1 MLRGDL
7 DRNSG
12 RPLSAGL
19 AALFA
24 GGLAAGLVAGTASC
38 TAMQGGLL
46 AGLTSRESPVCDGD
60 RHTLR
65 EPSGPAVVSLFL
77 AGRSGSHVMAG
88 ALLGLVGSAVQLGPE
103 VRAALLVV
111 AGIAVM
117 VFGARMFR
125 REPVGCAPHG
135 NVASRAMAFGGKV
148 IALRATVFGGR
159 TIASQA
165 TVPGGGTLT
174 SGTGPA
180 VSGSGALTSG
190 AGPAVCG
197 SGTLTSGTRPAVCGT
212 ETLASGSEPAIS
224 GDGTL
229 ASKVR
234 APVSGSGPTTFG
246 GRAVAPGVRAVM
258 LGAATILLPCGVTL
272 STEVVAVSSGSALGG
287 AAVMAG
293 FAVGTA
299 PGFALLGLALR
310 RVATTRLAALAGI
323 VALATGLWTIV
334 SGVSLGGWLPGSG
347 GSPAATAVVRADG
360 TQRIDVWATD
370 RGYRPGVVTARA
382 DMPSEIVF
390 HLMGA
395 PGCTRMLTIDGRDV
409 ALPATIRLDPR
420 PPGSLRYVCSM
431 GMYVGFITFL

>member
-46 AGLTSRESPVCDGD
+46 AGLTSRESPACVGD
-60 RHTLR
+60 RHMFR
-65 EPSGPAVVSLFL
+65 EPSGPAVVLLFL
-77 AGRSGSHVMAG
+77 VGRSGSHVMAG

-125 REPVGCAPHG
+125 REPVGCAPHR
-135 NVASRAMAFGGKV
+135 NVASRATAFGGKV

-159 TIASQA
+159 TIASRA
-165 TVPGGGTLT
+165 TAPGDGTLT

-180 VSGSGALTSG
+180 VSGI
-190 AGPAVCG
+190 GPAA
-197 SGTLTSGTRPAVCGT
+197 SGD
-212 ETLASGSEPAIS
+212 ETLASWSDPAISGDGAPACETGPAVS

-234 APVSGSGPTTFG
+234 APVSETSPIAFG
-246 GRAVAPGVRAVM
+246 GGAVAPGVRAVM

-347 GSPAATAVVRADG
+347 GSPVAAAIVRADG

-382 DMPSEIVF
+382 GMPAEIVF
-390 HLMGA
+390 HLMGT

-409 ALPATIRLDPR
+409 ALPATVWLDPQS
-420 PPGSLRYVCSM
+420 PGSLRYVCSM
-431 GMYVGFITFL
+431 GMYVGFINFL

>member
-1 MLRGDL
+1 LLRGDL

-46 AGLTSRESPVCDGD
+46 VGLTSRGSPVCDGD
-60 RHTLR
+60 RHMFR

-77 AGRSGSHVMAG
+77 AGRSGSHVVAG
-88 ALLGLVGSAVQLGPE
+88 ALLGLAGSAVQLGPE

-125 REPVGCAPHG
+125 REPVGCAPHR
-135 NVASRAMAFGGKV
+135 NVASRATAFGGKV

-159 TIASQA
+159 TI
-165 TVPGGGTLT
+165 T
-174 SGTGPA
+174 SRVRA
-180 VSGSGALTSG
+180 VA
-190 AGPAVCG
+190 
-197 SGTLTSGTRPAVCGT
+197 SGTRP
-212 ETLASGSEPAIS
+212 
-224 GDGTL
+224 
-229 ASKVR
+229 
-234 APVSGSGPTTFG
+234 
-246 GRAVAPGVRAVM
+246 VAPGVRAVM

-299 PGFALLGLALR
+299 PAFALLGLALR
-310 RVATTRLAALAGI
+310 RAATTRLAALAGI

-347 GSPAATAVVRADG
+347 GSPAAAATVRADG

-382 DMPSEIVF
+382 GVPAEIVF

-409 ALPATIRLDPR
+409 ALPATVRLDPR

>member
-46 AGLTSRESPVCDGD
+46 AGLTSRENPVCGGD
-60 RHTLR
+60 RPMVR

-77 AGRSGSHVMAG
+77 AGRSGSHVVAG

-125 REPVGCAPHG
+125 REPVGCAPHRT
-135 NVASRAMAFGGKV
+135 VASRAAAFGGKV

-165 TVPGGGTLT
+165 TVPEGGTLPSGNGPAVSGDERLTSGSGPAISGNGTIT

-180 VSGSGALTSG
+180 ASGSGTITSG
-190 AGPAVCG
+190 NGPAASG
-197 SGTLTSGTRPAVCGT
+197 SGTLVSRT
-212 ETLASGSEPAIS
+212 EPTASGE
-224 GDGTL
+224 
-229 ASKVR
+229 R
-234 APVSGSGPTTFG
+234 ALTFG
-246 GRAVAPGVRAVM
+246 GGVVAPGVRAVM

-299 PGFALLGLALR
+299 PAFALLGLALR

-323 VALATGLWTIV
+323 VALATGLWTIA
-334 SGVSLGGWLPGSG
+334 SGMSLGGWLPGSG
-347 GSPAATAVVRADG
+347 GSPAAAATVRADG

-382 DMPSEIVF
+382 GVSAEIVF
-390 HLMGA
+390 HLVGA

-409 ALPATIRLDPR
+409 ALPATVRLDPR

>member
-1 MLRGDL
+1 
-7 DRNSG
+7 
-12 RPLSAGL
+12 
-19 AALFA
+19 
-24 GGLAAGLVAGTASC
+24 
-38 TAMQGGLL
+38 MQGGLL

-60 RHTLR
+60 RHMSR

-77 AGRSGSHVMAG
+77 AGRSGSHVVAG
-88 ALLGLVGSAVQLGPE
+88 ALLGLVGSTVQLGPE

-125 REPVGCAPHG
+125 REPVGCAPHR
-135 NVASRAMAFGGKV
+135 NVASRATAFGDKV

-165 TVPGGGTLT
+165 TVPGDGTLP

-180 VSGSGALTSG
+180 VSGNE
-190 AGPAVCG
+190 
-197 SGTLTSGTRPAVCGT
+197 TLTSGFEPT
-212 ETLASGSEPAIS
+212 ASGEGALTPGA
-224 GDGTL
+224 
-229 ASKVR
+229 R
-234 APVSGSGPTTFG
+234 A
-246 GRAVAPGVRAVM
+246 AAPGARAVM

-293 FAVGTA
+293 FAAGTA
-299 PGFALLGLALR
+299 PAFALLGLALR

-323 VALATGLWTIV
+323 VALATGLWTIA

-347 GSPAATAVVRADG
+347 GSPAAAATVRADG

-382 DMPSEIVF
+382 GVPAEIVF

-409 ALPATIRLDPR
+409 ALPATVRLDPR